1 MSKLVKPHGAE
12 QLKPLLLV
20 GTALAA
26 ERERATSP
34 AGTQAGARAGEGDL
48 PYRSAQRAA
57 DIAQRQQQVIA
68 QAQDL
73 QQRLKQLADAA
84 AAAGLSDAKWQEQ
97 MKELEQLL
105 AQAVTPELQH
115 DLDALREALKRLDA
129 AQLREALKQLA
140 ESGKAMREQLAR
152 SRELFQRAAIEG
164 SMTTLAQDAD
174 ELAKQQREWNKET
187 QGAHP
192 DSTLARA
199 ERDLAAEADSLRAR
213 LAALDSAVQRSGET
227 PQGETPPS
235 VASEQR

>member
-1 MSKLVKPHGAE
+1 MKIAVTSQNRKIITGHAGKCRKFWIYETDDQTIVNKT
-12 QLKPLLLV
+12 LL
-20 GTALAA
+20 
-26 ERERATSP
+26 E
-34 AGTQAGARAGEGDL
+34 
-48 PYRSAQRAA
+48 
-57 DIAQRQQQVIA
+57 
-68 QAQDL
+68 
-73 QQRLKQLADAA
+73 
-84 AAAGLSDAKWQEQ
+84 
-97 MKELEQLL
+97 L

-174 ELAKQQREWNKET
+174 ELAQQQREWNKET

-227 PQGETPPS
+227 PQGETPRS
-235 VASEQR
+235 VASEQRQARQAAGC